1 MNLRSLLAFG
11 DRTPEAV
18 PAPTLFPLQREVERM
33 FDELRFGMPA
43 AFQGGPV
50 PRMDVV
56 EKDGHIEV
64 TAELFGMERDDV
76 KIELAD
82 DMLLI
87 SGGKRREKEETKV
100 GRKVTERSYGRF
112 SRAPELPPGTK
123 AEDIVARTD
132 KACSRWNCPSSPCG
146 SPRPGASGPGTT
158 AWLRRS
164 DGGGLPG
171 HPQSVAG
178 SALRLRM

>member
-11 DRTPEAV
+11 DRAPEASA
-18 PAPTLFPLQREVERM
+18 APTFFPLQREVERM
-33 FDELRFGMPA
+33 FDDFRFGMPSV
-43 AFQGGPV
+43 FDGGPV

-64 TAELFGMERDDV
+64 TAELPGMERDDV

-87 SGGKRREKEETKV
+87 SGEKRREQEETTG

-112 SRAPELPPGTK
+112 SRALELPPGTK
-123 AEDIVARTD
+123 AEDIVARMD
-132 KACSRWNCPSSPCG
+132 KG
-146 SPRPGASGPGTT
+146 VLT
-158 AWLRRS
+158 LE
-164 DGGGLPG
+164 LPK
-171 HPQSVAG
+171 P
-178 SALRLRM
+178 ALRQPETKRIEIKAP